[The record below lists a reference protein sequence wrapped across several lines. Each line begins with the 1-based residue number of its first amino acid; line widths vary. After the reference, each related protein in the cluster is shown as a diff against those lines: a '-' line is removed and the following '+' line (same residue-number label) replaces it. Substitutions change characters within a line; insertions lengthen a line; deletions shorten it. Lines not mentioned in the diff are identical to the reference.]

1 MKVKLLKNL
10 EIGRINDVIEVSFE
24 RGNYLLKVG
33 AALEWKQTGEVADTV
48 DKHDEQVK
56 KVAKKPV
63 KKATVSRKKT
73 TKKK

>member
-1 MKVKLLKNL
+1 MIVKLLKNL
-10 EIGRINDVIEVSFE
+10 LVGRVNDIVDLPYQ
-24 RGNYLLKVG
+24 RANYLIRIG

-48 DKHDEQVK
+48 DMGNEPVK

-63 KKATVSRKKT
+63 KKT